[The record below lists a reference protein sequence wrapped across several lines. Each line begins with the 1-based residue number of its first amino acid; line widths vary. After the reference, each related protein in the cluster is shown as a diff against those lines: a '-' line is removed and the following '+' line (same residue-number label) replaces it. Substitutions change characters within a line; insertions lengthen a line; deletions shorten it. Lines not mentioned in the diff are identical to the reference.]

1 MKAINNTMKQIINS
15 LLDNDLYTFSVCY
28 AYLRKFPRALGQ
40 YTFVDRNNTVYPK
53 GFAEKLQEQFLAL
66 ENLRIDD
73 DDIEFMTRKCYYF
86 PKWFFTFLKGF
97 SLQPSEVETTQDEE
111 GHLHISVT
119 GLLWRTVF
127 WEMPIL
133 ATISELMHELMGE
146 FEHYDAEKEY
156 QKSYDKA
163 TRLISNG
170 VNFSDFGTRRRFSF
184 NHQDM
189 VIRSFVEAQKQFTK
203 TYFVGTSNVL
213 MAKKYGLTPIGT
225 MSHQFIETCS
235 LYGYTE
241 ANYLAMDYWQEVYAG
256 SLGIF
261 LYDTYT
267 RKAFFQ
273 NFTQLHAKLFDGLR
287 VDSGDN
293 IEALEE
299 IIEKYKELGI
309 DPAQK
314 SIIFSNGLNVDD
326 AISIHHAVN
335 GRMLDSFGIGTHLT
349 CDIDNVAPMNIVV
362 KLTAAKITEK
372 RNWKKVVKL
381 SDDLGKY
388 TGDPEEIE
396 ICRKTLQIS

>member
-1 MKAINNTMKQIINS
+1 MRRIINS

-28 AYLRKFPRALGQ
+28 AYLQKFPRAIGQ
-40 YTFVDRNNTVYPK
+40 YTFVDRNNTVYPA
-53 GFAEKLQEQFLAL
+53 GFAEKLKEQFKMF
-66 ENLRIDD
+66 EDLRITD
-73 DDIEFMTRKCYYF
+73 EEVQFMKQKCYYF
-86 PKWFFTFLKGF
+86 PLWFFTFLRGF
-97 SLQPSEVETTQDEE
+97 HLKSSELEVEQDAE
-111 GHLHISVT
+111 GHLHITVT

-133 ATISELMHELMGE
+133 ATVSELMHELKGD
-146 FEHYDAEKEY
+146 FEGYNAEREY
-156 QKSYDKA
+156 KKSYDKA
-163 TRLISNG
+163 IRLIGNG
-170 VNFSDFGTRRRFSF
+170 VKFSDFGTRRRFSF
-184 NHQDM
+184 AHQEM
-189 VIRSFVEAQKQFTK
+189 VVKSFIEAQKQFTN
-203 TYFVGTSNVL
+203 TCLVGTSNVYL
-213 MAKKYGLTPIGT
+213 AMKFNLTPIGT

-235 LYGYTE
+235 LYGYNE
-241 ANYLAMDYWQEVYAG
+241 ANYIAMEYWQEVYAG

-293 IEALEE
+293 VIALEE

-309 DPAQK
+309 NPAQK

-326 AISIHHAVN
+326 AIRLHNVVN
-335 GRMLDSFGIGTHLT
+335 GRMADSYGIGTHLT
-349 CDIDNVAPMNIVV
+349 CDIDNVKAMNIVV
-362 KLTAAKITEK
+362 KLTAAKITEN
-372 RNWKKVVKL
+372 RGWKKGDKL

-396 ICRKTLQIS
+396 ICKKTLEIG

>member
-1 MKAINNTMKQIINS
+1 MRQIINS
-15 LLDNDLYTFSVCY
+15 LLDTDLYTFSVCY
-28 AYLRKFPRALGQ
+28 AYLQKFPRAIGQ
-40 YTFVDRNNTVYPK
+40 YTFVDRNDTVYPE
-53 GFAEKLQEQFLAL
+53 GFADKLKEQFKMF
-66 ENLRIDD
+66 ENLRVTDD
-73 DDIEFMTRKCYYF
+73 DMEFMKIKCYYF

-97 SLQPSEVETTQDEE
+97 SLKSSEVEVERDTE
-111 GHLHISVT
+111 GHLHITVT

-133 ATISELMHELMGE
+133 ATVSELWHELKGE

-156 QKSYDKA
+156 KKSYDKA
-163 TRLISNG
+163 IRLIGNG
-170 VNFSDFGTRRRFSF
+170 VKFSDFGTRRRFSF
-184 NHQDM
+184 EHQDL
-189 VIRSFVEAQKQFTK
+189 VIRSFIEAQKQFTHNCL
-203 TYFVGTSNVL
+203 VGTSNVFL
-213 MAKKYGLTPIGT
+213 AKKYNLTPIGT
-225 MSHQFIETCS
+225 MSHQFVETCS

-241 ANYLAMDYWQEVYAG
+241 ANYLAMEFWQDVYAG

-273 NFTQLHAKLFDGLR
+273 NFTELHAKLFDGLR

-293 IEALEE
+293 VEALED
-299 IIEKYKELGI
+299 IIAKYMELGI
-309 DPAQK
+309 DPSTK

-326 AISIHHAVN
+326 AIYLHNIVN
-335 GRMLDSFGIGTHLT
+335 GRMKDSYGIGTHLT
-349 CDIDNVAPMNIVV
+349 CDVDNVKAMNIVV

-396 ICRKTLQIS
+396 ICKKTLEIE

>member
-1 MKAINNTMKQIINS
+1 MRQIINS

-28 AYLRKFPRALGQ
+28 AYLQKFPRAIGQ
-40 YTFVDRNNTVYPK
+40 YTFVDRNNTVYPE
-53 GFAEKLQEQFLAL
+53 GFADKLREQFDSYANLAITK
-66 ENLRIDD
+66 E
-73 DDIEFMTRKCYYF
+73 EAHFMKRKCYYF
-86 PKWFFTFLKGF
+86 PLWFFTFLKGF
-97 SLQPSEVETTQDEE
+97 RLKPSEVEVSQDEE
-111 GHLHISVT
+111 GHLHITVT

-133 ATISELMHELMGE
+133 ATVSELMHEMKGE

-163 TRLISNG
+163 IRLIGNG
-170 VNFSDFGTRRRFSF
+170 VKFSDFGTRRRFSF
-184 NHQDM
+184 DHQER
-189 VIRSFVEAQKQFTK
+189 VIQSFIAAQKQFSK
-203 TYFVGTSNVL
+203 TCFVGTSNVL
-213 MAKKYGLTPIGT
+213 LAMKYDLLPIGT

-235 LYGYTE
+235 LYGYNE
-241 ANYLAMDYWQEVYAG
+241 ANYIAMDYWQDVYAG
-256 SLGIF
+256 SLGVF

-273 NFTQLHAKLFDGLR
+273 NFTTLHAKLFDGLR

-293 IEALEE
+293 YEALEE
-299 IIEKYKELGI
+299 IIAKYKELGI
-309 DPAQK
+309 DPTQK
-314 SIIFSNGLNVDD
+314 SIIFSNGLNVDEAL
-326 AISIHHAVN
+326 AIHQTVD
-335 GRMLDSFGIGTHLT
+335 GRMQDSYGIGTHLT
-349 CDIDNVAPMNIVV
+349 CDVDNVKAMNIVV

-396 ICRKTLQIS
+396 ICKKTLEIG

>member
-1 MKAINNTMKQIINS
+1 MRQIITS

-28 AYLRKFPRALGQ
+28 AYLRKFPRAIGQ

-53 GFAEKLQEQFLAL
+53 GFAEKLREQFDSY
-66 ENLRIDD
+66 ENIRIT
-73 DDIEFMTRKCYYF
+73 EEEEHFMKKKCYYF
-86 PKWFFTFLKGF
+86 PLWFFTFLRGF
-97 SLQPSEVETTQDEE
+97 QLKPSEVEVRQDEE
-111 GHLHISVT
+111 GHLQIQVT

-133 ATISELMHELMGE
+133 ATVSELMHELNGDAA
-146 FEHYDAEKEY
+146 HYDAGKEY

-163 TRLISNG
+163 VRLIGNG
-170 VNFSDFGTRRRFSF
+170 VKFSDFGTRRRFSF
-184 NHQDM
+184 AHHDR
-189 VIRSFVEAQKQFTK
+189 VIQSLVAAQKPFTK
-203 TYFVGTSNVL
+203 TCFVGTSNVL
-213 MAKKYGLTPIGT
+213 LAMRYGITPIGT

-235 LYGYTE
+235 LYGYNE

-293 IEALEE
+293 YEALEE
-299 IIEKYKELGI
+299 IIAKYKELGI

-314 SIIFSNGLNVDD
+314 SVIFSNGLNVDEVLD
-326 AISIHHAVN
+326 IHQAVA
-335 GRMLDSFGIGTHLT
+335 GRMQDSYGIGTHLT

-381 SDDLGKY
+381 SDDIGKY

-396 ICRKTLQIS
+396 ICKKTLDID